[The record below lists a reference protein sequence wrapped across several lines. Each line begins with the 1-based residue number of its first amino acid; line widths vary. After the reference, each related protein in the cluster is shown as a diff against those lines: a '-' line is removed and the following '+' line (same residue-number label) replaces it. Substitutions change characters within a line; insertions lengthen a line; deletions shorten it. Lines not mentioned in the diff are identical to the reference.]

1 MKINNILSK
10 TVIAAVTL
18 SLSFGAYAGNED
30 RVGSAGATELLINP
44 WARGSAFADAGIANG
59 IGLGA
64 TFTNIA
70 GLAFTKKT
78 EIAFD
83 RTSWLGG
90 TGISVNAAGIAQR
103 ISESTVL
110 AVSVM
115 SMNFG
120 DIDITTVELPEGGV
134 GTFTPSNTVINVGF
148 AHEFSNSIYGG
159 INFKIINESIANVKG
174 TGFAFDAGI
183 RYVSGEK
190 DQIKFGITLKN
201 VGPTMS
207 MSGDGLSMSIL
218 YPETG
223 QLATLQQR
231 SAEFEMPSLL
241 AIGASYD
248 FHINETNMLTMA
260 LGFSANSFSNDQY
273 RIGADYA
280 MDIEKASFHLI
291 AGYVYENGIFS
302 PELAYGGRLT
312 ALSGFSAGLAVDA
325 KMGENK
331 NLLGIQ
337 YTYRNAK
344 PFNGIHTIGLTI
356 NLK

>member
-10 TVIAAVTL
+10 TFIAAVTL
-18 SLSFGAYAGNED
+18 GLSFGAYAGNED
-30 RVGSAGATELLINP
+30 RVGSAGASELLINP
-44 WARGSAFADAGIANG
+44 WARGSAFGDAGIANG

-70 GLAFTKKT
+70 GLAFTDKT

-90 TGISVNAAGIAQR
+90 TGITINNAGIAQR
-103 ISESTVL
+103 ISEGTVL

-120 DIDITTVELPEGGV
+120 DIDITTVDLPEGGI
-134 GTFTPSNTVINVGF
+134 GTFTPTNTVINVGF

-159 INFKIINESIANVKG
+159 VNFKIVNESIANAGG

-183 RYVSGEK
+183 RYVSGEQ

-207 MSGDGLSMSIL
+207 MSGDGLAVSIL

-223 QLATLQQR
+223 ESATLQQR
-231 SAEFEMPSLL
+231 SANFEMPSLL

-248 FHINETNMLTMA
+248 FLFNETNKLTMA
-260 LGFSANSFSNDQY
+260 LGFTANSFSNDQY

-280 MDIEKASFHLI
+280 MDIDKASFHLI
-291 AGYVYENGIFS
+291 AGYVYEKGIFS
-302 PELAYGGRLT
+302 SDLAYGSRLT

-325 KMGENK
+325 KVGENK

>member
-1 MKINNILSK
+1 MKINNILSR
-10 TVIAAVTL
+10 TFVAAVAL
-18 SLSFGAYAGNED
+18 GLSFGAYAGNED
-30 RVGSAGATELLINP
+30 RVGSAGASELLINP
-44 WARGSAFADAGIANG
+44 WARGSAFAGAGIANG

-70 GLAFTKKT
+70 GLAFTEKT
-78 EIAFD
+78 EVAFD

-90 TGISVNAAGIAQR
+90 TGITINAAGIAQR
-103 ISESTVL
+103 LSESTVL

-115 SMNFG
+115 SMSFG
-120 DIDITTVELPEGGV
+120 EIDITTVELPEGGI
-134 GTFTPSNTVINVGF
+134 GTYKPSNTIVNVGF

-174 TGFAFDAGI
+174 SGFAFDAGI

-223 QLATLQQR
+223 LAATTEQR
-231 SAEFEMPSLL
+231 SANFEMPSLL
-241 AIGASYD
+241 AIGGSYD
-248 FHINETNMLTMA
+248 FHFNETNMLTMA

-280 MDIEKASFHLI
+280 LDIDKASFHLI
-291 AGYVYENGIFS
+291 AGYVYEKGIFS
-302 PELAYGGRLT
+302 PEMQYGSRLT
-312 ALSGFSAGLAVDA
+312 ALSGLSAGLAIDA
-325 KMGENK
+325 KVGDNK

-344 PFNGIHTIGLTI
+344 PFNGIHTIGVTI

>member
-10 TVIAAVTL
+10 TFVAAVTL
-18 SLSFGAYAGNED
+18 GLSFGAYAGNED

-70 GLAFTKKT
+70 GLAFTEKT
-78 EIAFD
+78 EVAFD

-90 TGISVNAAGIAQR
+90 TGININAAGIAQR
-103 ISESTVL
+103 VSESTVL
-110 AVSVM
+110 AISVM
-115 SMNFG
+115 SMGFG
-120 DIDITTVELPEGGV
+120 EIDITTVELPEGGI
-134 GTFTPSNTVINVGF
+134 GTYKPTNTTINVGF

-207 MSGDGLSMSIL
+207 MNGDGLSISIL
-218 YPETG
+218 YPESG
-223 QLATLQQR
+223 LAATTEQR
-231 SAEFEMPSLL
+231 SADFEMPSLL

-248 FHINETNMLTMA
+248 FHINETSMLTMA
-260 LGFSANSFSNDQY
+260 FGFTANSFSNDQY

-280 MDIEKASFHLI
+280 LDIDKASFHLM

-302 PELAYGGRLT
+302 PELQYGSRLT

-325 KMGENK
+325 KVGENK
-331 NLLGIQ
+331 NLMGIQ

-344 PFNGIHTIGLTI
+344 PFNGIHTIGVTL